1 VDTENRQEM
10 VEHGLAKSAYSKTG
24 VHPPISQW
32 PLSERPRERLF
43 AQGAAALSDA
53 ELLAL
58 FLRTGV
64 RGQSAVALAS
74 ASIASAGGLQ
84 QLLSMPP
91 ARLRKLHGLG
101 PARAA
106 SLSAVAE
113 LGSRC
118 LAASLK
124 QKLTLTD
131 PEKVFSFLRQ
141 KIGSSP
147 VECFVAL
154 FLDQQHGLID
164 YRELFRGTVSQTAVY
179 PREVVKTALELNACA
194 LIVAHNH
201 PSGTAEPSAADHH
214 LTQALKS
221 ALAVVDIRVLD
232 HIVVTATGC
241 YSFARAGV
249 L

>member
-1 VDTENRQEM
+1 VDTESQLQKVEQRQQART
-10 VEHGLAKSAYSKTG
+10 HSKTG
-24 VHPPISQW
+24 EHHPITQW
-32 PLSERPRERLF
+32 PVSERPRERLF

-64 RGQSAVALAS
+64 RGKSAVALATQS
-74 ASIASAGGLQ
+74 LISAGGLQ
-84 QLLSMPP
+84 ALLAMPP
-91 ARLRKLHGLG
+91 ARLRALHGLG

-113 LGSRC
+113 LGNRC
-118 LAASLK
+118 LAAGLK
-124 QKLTLTD
+124 HKLTLTD
-131 PEKVFSFLRQ
+131 PDKVFSFLRQ

-154 FLDQQHGLID
+154 FLDQQHGLIEF
-164 YRELFRGTVSQTAVY
+164 RELFRGTVSQTAVY

-214 LTQALKS
+214 LTQALKA